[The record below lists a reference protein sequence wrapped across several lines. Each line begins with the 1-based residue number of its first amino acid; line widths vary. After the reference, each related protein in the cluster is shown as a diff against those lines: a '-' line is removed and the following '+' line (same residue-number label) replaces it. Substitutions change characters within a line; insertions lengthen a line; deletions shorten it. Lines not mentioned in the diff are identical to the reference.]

1 MSSAR
6 ASDDRSRLFEKVTAS
21 AGSVAVYD
29 VSTPA
34 IVAASRLARHQL
46 GFVDVDLADVNIV
59 DTASDPDGTRQL
71 CGLIRDGYLEEW
83 KASCWLRTL
92 DGERTPAFGTGRA
105 VDVEGRRFGLV
116 WYPPISETAG
126 LTPPTL
132 TRDASGLNE
141 LSPREVEIV
150 NRMLRGERVAMIA
163 RALSLSASTVRNHL
177 SSVYR
182 KLGIHSQTELIE
194 VLKNI

>member
-6 ASDDRSRLFEKVTAS
+6 MSDDQSRLFEKVSAS

-29 VSTPA
+29 VSNPA
-34 IVAASRLARHQL
+34 IVAASRLARQQL

-59 DTASDPDGTRQL
+59 DTSSDPDGTRKL
-71 CGLIRDGYLEEW
+71 CGLILDGYLEEW
-83 KASCWLRTL
+83 KAGCWLRGP
-92 DGERTPAFGTGRA
+92 DGERAAAFGTGRA

-126 LTPPTL
+126 FTPPQL
-132 TRDASGLNE
+132 TRDASGLSE

-150 NRMLRGERVAMIA
+150 NRMLRGERVATIA
-163 RALSLSASTVRNHL
+163 RALCLSASTVRNHL

-194 VLKNI
+194 VLHNI